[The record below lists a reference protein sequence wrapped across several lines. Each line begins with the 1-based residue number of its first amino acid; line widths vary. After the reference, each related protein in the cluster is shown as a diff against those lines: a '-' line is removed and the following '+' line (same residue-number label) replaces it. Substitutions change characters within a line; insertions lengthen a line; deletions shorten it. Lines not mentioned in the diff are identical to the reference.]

1 MAARRIY
8 TLMGA
13 MLAGAAGLAPALAQD
28 GGTESATVEALLAC
42 RAIAE
47 AQART
52 ACMDARLA
60 DFAAALD
67 EGRLVVVERER
78 IRAVERESFG
88 ISLPSMAALSTVFGG
103 GEAEETVPE
112 TETLDDGTTVV
123 YRAGGGVEELRD
135 APVAS
140 VDYNPFGKVVVTLE
154 NGQVWQ
160 QSDSTR
166 VRRVRPRHMDGLTAD
181 ITRGLFGSMTMELS
195 HSGPA
200 FKVERLR

>member
-67 EGRLVVVERER
+67 
-78 IRAVERESFG
+78 AVCVG
-88 ISLPSMAALSTVFGG
+88 CAA
-103 GEAEETVPE
+103 
-112 TETLDDGTTVV
+112 DGDG
-123 YRAGGGVEELRD
+123 AC
-135 APVAS
+135 
-140 VDYNPFGKVVVTLE
+140 
-154 NGQVWQ
+154 
-160 QSDSTR
+160 
-166 VRRVRPRHMDGLTAD
+166 VRCACPPGW
-181 ITRGLFGSMTMELS
+181 
-195 HSGPA
+195 
-200 FKVERLR
+200 